1 MITSFGVAAKKPV
14 SYVSRY
20 RTSLYYMY
28 RICTILLF
36 FISLAAVSEAQI
48 NVTSNQTA
56 NTLAQKLVG
65 QGITI
70 TNATLTCPAI
80 ANGTFK
86 VVTSNLGLDSGIILT
101 SGRAATSGNSYG
113 CNGPQVYNGNNAN
126 ASTSNG
132 AAGDAMLNSLANATT
147 HDACRLEF
155 DLVPKGDSISF
166 NYVFGS
172 EEYWKSTCGIYNDAF
187 GFFISG
193 PNIVGT
199 QNMALVPGTNI
210 PVTVNSVN
218 SGVAGIQGNIANCHA
233 MGPGS
238 PFPAYYIDNVAG
250 ATVTYYG
257 FTKVLSAS
265 HAVTPCSTYHLI
277 MTIADAGNFL
287 YDSGVFIEA
296 GSLKTAG
303 FNVTASGTN
312 NNPDT
317 IIVKG
322 CAPGK
327 FTFTRSLK
335 KNTPQTLKF
344 FIDGTAVNGTDY
356 AHIADSVIIPAGDS
370 LIDLPI
376 TALPTAPNGATIL
389 KIRLISPY
397 SCNGQD
403 VIDSAYLK
411 ILDVPLLDI
420 LTPDTAI
427 CIGGSVQLHVLG
439 SDSLTYSWSPATGL
453 SDAAIKEPVANPSA
467 NVTYTLTGNWLSMGC
482 PPLSDQVTI
491 TINPLPQVVA
501 GPDTM
506 LCLGS
511 SVQLYTS
518 VTPPSP
524 GYIYSWQGPNS
535 FTSSGSGPLLQNFTA
550 LDTGAYTVQVN
561 TPGCPPASASL
572 SLHLIPPIIV
582 DAGADLSI
590 CTGTQV
596 DLDATAT
603 PPSANYIYQW
613 TGPNGFTAGSAH
625 ATIPNITIADTGVYT
640 VAVSGNGCPPVTD
653 QLYINMMS
661 PITLE
666 AGSDTAICAG
676 ETVHFYPV
684 VTPAAVNLQYHW
696 SGPSGFSSTNDSAT
710 VTDVTA
716 ANDGLYVLAVMYP
729 GCVPVSDSVNVTVK
743 PAPAA
748 PDVSQLSP
756 VYYCQN
762 NDAEELFVT
771 EPFPLWYSDTTYR
784 GSIVPPTPNT
794 SGLGVFSYYVS
805 QVVDRCEGP
814 KSAIKVV
821 VQKCCDDN
829 IMIPT
834 AFSPNGDGHNDVF
847 RAPAGVNHRLQ
858 YMYVYNRFGQL
869 VFSSDY
875 DHQSWDGTFKG
886 QVCDVGVYYY
896 YLSIECKD
904 GAIVKRNG
912 DVTLVR

>member
-1 MITSFGVAAKKPV
+1 MFSWVSAKKRNGYTAKCLTSFPCM
-14 SYVSRY
+14 Y
-20 RTSLYYMY
+20 RTFK
-28 RICTILLF
+28 IL
-36 FISLAAVSEAQI
+36 ISLLCFAVVANAQI
-48 NVTSNQTA
+48 NVTASQTA

-70 TNATLTCPAI
+70 TNATLTCPAN
-80 ANGTFK
+80 ANGIFK
-86 VVTSNLGLDSGIILT
+86 VVSSNLGLDSGIILT

-126 ASTSNG
+126 ASVNNG
-132 AAGDAMLNSLANATT
+132 AAGDALLNSLANATT

-172 EEYWKSTCGIYNDAF
+172 EEYWKSTCSGYNDAF

-238 PFPAYYIDNVAG
+238 PFPAYYIDNSAG
-250 ATVTYYG
+250 TTVTYYG

-277 MTIADAGNFL
+277 MTIADAGNNL
-287 YDSGVFIEA
+287 YDSGVFVEA

-303 FNVTASGTN
+303 FNVIASGAN
-312 NNPDT
+312 SNPDT

-327 FTFTRSLK
+327 FTFTRSIK

-344 FIDGTAVNGTDY
+344 FIAGTAVNGTDY
-356 AHIADSVIIPAGDS
+356 ATIADSVIIPANDS
-370 LIDLPI
+370 LVDLPI
-376 TALPTAPNGATIL
+376 SGLPTASNGTTIL
-389 KIRLISPY
+389 KILLISPY

-403 VIDSAYLK
+403 IIDSAYIK
-411 ILDVPLLDI
+411 ILDAPTLDI
-420 LTPDTAI
+420 LTADTGI
-427 CIGGSVQLHVLG
+427 CAGGSVQIHVAG
-439 SDSLTYSWSPATGL
+439 SDSLTYIWSPAANL
-453 SDAAIKEPVANPSA
+453 SNPSVKEPVATPTA
-467 NVTYTLTGNWLSMGC
+467 NTTYTLTGTWVSMGC
-482 PPLSDQVTI
+482 PPLTDQVTI
-491 TINPLPQVVA
+491 NINPLPQVTA
-501 GPDTM
+501 GPDTT
-506 LCLGS
+506 LCPGS
-511 SVQLYTS
+511 SVQLYTT
-518 VTPPSP
+518 VTPQSP
-524 GYIYSWQGPNS
+524 NYIFSWQGPNS
-535 FTSSGSGPLLQNFTA
+535 FTSGSSGPLLQNFTA
-550 LDTGAYTVQVN
+550 QDTGTYTVQVN
-561 TPGCPPASASL
+561 IQGCPPATADVH
-572 SLHLIPPIIV
+572 LHIFPSFIV
-582 DAGADLSI
+582 DAGPDLSI

-596 DLDATAT
+596 DLNATVT
-603 PPSANYIYQW
+603 PSSQNYIYQW
-613 TGPNGFTAGSAH
+613 TGPNGFSVDSAH
-625 ATIPNITIADTGVYT
+625 ARIQNIAIADTGAYT
-640 VAVSGNGCPPVTD
+640 IAVSANGCPPVTD
-653 QLYINMMS
+653 ELHINMMS

-666 AGSDTAICAG
+666 AGMDTALCAG

-684 VTPAAVNLQYHW
+684 ITPAAANLQYQW
-696 SGPSGFSSTNDSAT
+696 SGPSGFSSTVDSAS
-710 VTDVTA
+710 VSEVTA
-716 ANDGLYVLAVMYP
+716 ANSGEYILSVMYP
-729 GCVPVSDSVNVTVK
+729 GCIPVSDSVHVTVK
-743 PAPAA
+743 PTPAA

-756 VYYCQN
+756 VFYCQN

-771 EPFPLWYSDTTYR
+771 EPFPLWYTDTSYR

-794 SGLGVFSYYVS
+794 AGLGIFSYYVS

-875 DHQSWDGTFKG
+875 DHQAWDGTFKG